1 MIQGKKVLAVIP
13 ARGGSKGVPRKNIR
27 KVAGRPLIAYTIEVA
42 LNSSYL
48 DKIIVS
54 SEDEEILSVAKEC
67 GAEILV
73 RPAELA
79 QDDTPGIEPV
89 LHAID
94 VCAGY
99 DYVVLLQPTSP
110 LRTAQDIEAAID
122 QCMAHKAPSCVSVCE
137 SQETPHWM
145 YAFGPDMKLTPLM
158 PGYTRTRRQDL
169 PPAYLLNGA
178 VYVAEIE
185 WLVLKKD
192 FLSKD
197 TVAYV
202 MPVDRSLDI
211 DTENDLQSLHKSL
224 KKDKNAS
231 PPS

>member
-1 MIQGKKVLAVIP
+1 M
-13 ARGGSKGVPRKNIR
+13 PRKNIR
-27 KVAGRPLIAYTIEVA
+27 KVAGKPLIAYTIEVA
-42 LNSSYL
+42 LNSRYL

-54 SEDEEILSVAKEC
+54 SEDEEILSVAKEL
-67 GAEILV
+67 GAEVLV
-73 RPAELA
+73 RPSQLA
-79 QDDTPGIEPV
+79 QDNTPGIEPV
-89 LHAID
+89 LHAVS
-94 VCAGY
+94 VCTGY

-110 LRTAQDIEAAID
+110 LRTTQDIEAAID
-122 QCMAHKAPSCVSVCE
+122 QCMSHKTPSCVSVCE

-145 YAFGPDMKLTPLM
+145 YTFGPDMKLAPLM

-185 WLVLKKD
+185 WLVLSRS
-192 FLSKD
+192 FISEQ

-211 DTENDLQSLHKSL
+211 DTENDLQLFEMSLGKR
-224 KKDKNAS
+224 KNAPVS
-231 PPS
+231 

>member
-1 MIQGKKVLAVIP
+1 MIQNNKFLAVIP

-27 KVAGRPLIAYTIEVA
+27 EIAGKPLIAYTIEA
-42 LNSSYL
+42 ARYSRYL

-54 SEDEEILSVAKEC
+54 SEDEEILNVAKEW

-89 LHAID
+89 LHAIG
-94 VCAGY
+94 VFSGY

-110 LRTAQDIEAAID
+110 LRTTNDIEATID
-122 QCMAHKAPSCVSVCE
+122 QCLSHQAPSCVSVCE
-137 SQETPHWM
+137 SQETPYWM
-145 YAFGPDMKLTPLM
+145 FTFGPDMKLTPFM

-192 FLSKD
+192 FLAND

-211 DTENDLQSLHKSL
+211 DTENDLQSFHKCL
-224 KKDKNAS
+224 KKDKDAFVS
-231 PPS
+231 T